1 MSLVEGS
8 IPVLGNRI
16 LSAIKFFGVIA
27 LRTTILALVPLLL
40 LTSGIP
46 ATGDEVPEAVLER
59 HDEYQRGIKELQK
72 QSESSLTES
81 AAEYVA
87 AIENLRKEAQSAGQL
102 EAVLALEEELK
113 LLRSNSGRPGKK
125 SPKETAKYKREFERR
140 AAEID
145 KEFGDA
151 VRQRHSEFKA
161 VLLEAEKEETRA
173 DRIDSALAVR
183 EFRVE
188 FEKQS
193 LPALRPKDTAP
204 GTAGAAG
211 QWVDLLEWTEGF
223 DWATRGPNWNGN
235 LAEPATKNGVVIRPM
250 AWNKFPLP
258 AIIDG
263 NYEIE
268 VEWTRTDGVEGVA
281 IWFPI
286 GYRTMHL
293 EFGIRTGQCA
303 GVGYIDGTWCD
314 GNETTRSPSHIA
326 NNQKQTTVIRVTND
340 FENASIEI
348 DHNETKNYITWK
360 GRYDRLSSAMPTI
373 RHPWVG
379 AYESRVVFSKI
390 RVRMTSG
397 EIRRDVLEEAQRQRD
412 LRDGFVRLAYVAPTG
427 KTVGWSE
434 FMVNQVERTY
444 WPLIQRDFT
453 VCRDFYGAHA
463 PSSLKIPVPK
473 RMRSFSVV
481 GYNDASRAARYL
493 VKADGTTLYESGE
506 TDIQPIKVDLP
517 EGAAVLEL
525 VVDPAG
531 DNFRDY
537 AYWCYPR
544 FHSTKANDLTE
555 PAISGKSGEPVQR
568 FTTASVGFGELSRN
582 KPCGP
587 NISSVPLHYTDAV
600 PCDEFCFAHANSS
613 VIFPVPE
620 GMTRFTAIGY
630 CILSQS
636 VQFKVLAD
644 TRLIYQSPQAGIIP
658 ISVKLPPGT
667 KQLELQVDSLGDN
680 GDDWSLW
687 CYPRLHKR

>member
-161 VLLEAEKEETRA
+161 ALLEAEKEETRA

-281 IWFPI
+281 IWFPV
-286 GYRTMHL
+286 GYQTMHL

-303 GVGYIDGTWCD
+303 GVGNIDGRWCD

-340 FENASIEI
+340 FENASFEI
-348 DHNETKNYITWK
+348 DHNDKKNYIAWT
-360 GRYDRLSSAMPTI
+360 GRYDRLSGAMPMI
-373 RHPWVG
+373 QQPWVG
-379 AYESRVVFSKI
+379 AYDSRVVFSKI
-390 RVRMTSG
+390 RARVTSG
-397 EIRRDVLEEAQRQRD
+397 EIRNPAYTEAQRQKD
-412 LRDGFVRLAYVAPTG
+412 LREGFVRLVYTPPTSKSLG
-427 KTVGWSE
+427 SGE
-434 FMVNQVERTY
+434 YGVNQTDYR
-444 WPLIQRDFT
+444 PLITRDFS
-453 VCRDFYGAHA
+453 VCKDFYGAHA
-463 PSSLKIPVPK
+463 PSSVKCQIPN
-473 RMRSFSVV
+473 RARSFSVI
-481 GYNDASRAARYL
+481 GYNDSSRAVKYL
-493 VKADGTTLYESGE
+493 VRIDGKVVHESGV
-506 TDIQPIKVDLP
+506 TAIQIIKVDIP
-517 EGAAVLEL
+517 EDAKVLEL
-525 VVDPAG
+525 VADSAG
-531 DNFRDY
+531 DPYRDHT
-537 AYWCYPR
+537 YWCYPR
-544 FHSTKANDLTE
+544 FHSTSANETKE
-555 PAISGKSGEPVQR
+555 PAISGKAGTKALNILSA
-568 FTTASVGFGELSRN
+568 TVGAGELTRN
-582 KPCGP
+582 KPAGP
-587 NISSVPLHYTDAV
+587 DAFSVPLHYTDAV
-600 PCDEFCFAHANSS
+600 PCHEFFIAHASSS
-613 VIFPVPE
+613 VTFAVPE
-620 GMTRFTAIGY
+620 GMTKFTGIGY
-630 CILSQS
+630 NAYRHS
-636 VQFKVLAD
+636 VRFDVLAD
-644 TRLIYQSPQAGIIP
+644 GKLIYQSPQAGIIP
-658 ISVKLPPGT
+658 IEVKLPAGT
-667 KQLELQVDSLGDN
+667 KQIELRADALGNADQ
-680 GDDWSLW
+680 DWCSW
-687 CYPRLHKR
+687 CYPRLHKK